1 VHLPIKKFSRWSIR
15 SKFMFCSILT
25 LVLTITFIAFYSTQ
39 QQEKDANTRL
49 GKKVQEMGVI
59 FATTIGAS
67 FKFLD
72 FTALIQTVEGM
83 KRNPDL
89 SYLGIFD
96 EQDKIISSFNP
107 SGLQLNLPAS
117 IHKNELFH
125 VDNICFFSTPI
136 HFEKE
141 NFGNLVIGYS
151 LENLQHQMYSA
162 KTRTLLVC
170 MVILLI
176 GTLLI
181 VTLSQILTKDIIK
194 LKEAAQKFSPGEK
207 RPPIQT
213 ESKDEVAELCTAYN
227 RLIDE
232 INYVVNNLKKNS
244 LELQRHSR
252 ELEERNSEL
261 KDFIYIASHD
271 FNEPLRKIVTFGD
284 RLEQY
289 LLDSNPDFSNEK
301 GSEYLKRM
309 QSASQRMSLLISDLL
324 NYSKVIAQTDYEFHP
339 IKLEDVIQQVL
350 QDLEFKIRKSNAKI
364 QLGPLPEIE
373 IHPFQ
378 IQQVFMNLIGNSL
391 KFQKNGTPPLIE
403 ITSEPSHC
411 SNGNPVYKI
420 SVKDNG
426 IGFNQ
431 KYMEKAFK
439 PLERLVGRSEYEGTG
454 MGLSICKRIIERHDG
469 TITAKS
475 SLGEGST
482 FIIVLPSKQV
492 QDT

>member
-1 VHLPIKKFSRWSIR
+1 
-15 SKFMFCSILT
+15 MFCSMLT
-25 LVLTITFIAFYSTQ
+25 LVLMISFIAFYSTQ

-49 GKKVQEMGVI
+49 GKKVQEMGAI
-59 FATTIGAS
+59 FSTTIGAS

-72 FTALIQTVEGM
+72 FTALIQSVEGM
-83 KRNPDL
+83 KKNPDL

-96 EQDKIISSFNP
+96 EQDNIISSFNP
-107 SGLQLNLPAS
+107 SGLKLDLPAS
-117 IHKNELFH
+117 IYNNELFH
-125 VDNICFFSTPI
+125 VGNICFFSTPI
-136 HFEKE
+136 HLEKE
-141 NFGNLVIGYS
+141 KFGNLIIGYS
-151 LENLQHQMYSA
+151 LENLQRQMSSA

-232 INYVVNNLKKNS
+232 INYIVNNLEKNS
-244 LELQRHSR
+244 WELQRHSG
-252 ELEERNSEL
+252 ELEKRNNEL

-289 LLDSNPDFSNEK
+289 LLNSNPDFSNEK

-309 QSASQRMSLLISDLL
+309 QNASQRMSLLISDLL

-339 IKLEDVIQQVL
+339 IKLDDIIHQVL
-350 QDLEFKIRKSNAKI
+350 QDLEFKIRKSKGKI
-364 QLGPLPEIE
+364 QLGPLP
-373 IHPFQ
+373 
-378 IQQVFMNLIGNSL
+378 
-391 KFQKNGTPPLIE
+391 
-403 ITSEPSHC
+403 
-411 SNGNPVYKI
+411 
-420 SVKDNG
+420 
-426 IGFNQ
+426 
-431 KYMEKAFK
+431 
-439 PLERLVGRSEYEGTG
+439 
-454 MGLSICKRIIERHDG
+454 
-469 TITAKS
+469 
-475 SLGEGST
+475 
-482 FIIVLPSKQV
+482 
-492 QDT
+492 